1 MSEMV
6 TDGPLSTLSG
16 WLLHEMLTLNSES
29 TEELIETEQFMI
41 SCVPWT
47 TGPSPVLTL
56 TDTSGAGTE
65 KERREGG
72 GREGKV
78 SKWNWMAY

>member
-6 TDGPLSTLSG
+6 TNGPLRTLSG
-16 WLLHEMLTLNSES
+16 WLFHEMLTLNSVS
-29 TEELIETEQFMI
+29 TEELTETEQFMI

-56 TDTSGAGTE
+56 TDTPGAGTE
-65 KERREGG
+65 REREKNEVYCERP
-72 GREGKV
+72 R
-78 SKWNWMAY
+78 ARDLTH